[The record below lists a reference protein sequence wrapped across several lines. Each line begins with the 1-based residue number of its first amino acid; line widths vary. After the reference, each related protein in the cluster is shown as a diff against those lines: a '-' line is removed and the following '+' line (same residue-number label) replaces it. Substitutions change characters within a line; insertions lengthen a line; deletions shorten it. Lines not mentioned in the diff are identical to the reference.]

1 MRLKAALLSG
11 WMVFLAAGCRQPAA
25 TPQANHDNIVF
36 QIGTFDRSS
45 AEFAGGSPKQPVDFI
60 VGQSNPAKDWYATQ
74 PAELVSAV
82 GVHAMNDVAAPR
94 TIAFSLNHAPATVYR
109 LHIAVLVENPS
120 VPALRVSINGK
131 VGTFY
136 LQPKLDYSSGD
147 LGDCCNPAYSHADV
161 VFGFPGSYLR
171 QGANTITLQ
180 AIEDAKEIVPNAGLT
195 YDAIELDRRSNGIT
209 SKDSSAQILPTV
221 FYRKQQGQLNEMVDV
236 FIRYGERVKPGSGVD
251 LAIAGKHY
259 HQALQGGQDFG
270 EEELEFAV
278 PEFPV
283 QTQAQVRW
291 NVAGH
296 AQHEQQFIDPQK
308 KWTLFLVPHI
318 HLDVGYSDYQA
329 KVAAIQSRVMDEA
342 MDLTAQHPDFRF
354 SMDGEWDLAQF
365 MKTRTP
371 AEQQRAI
378 TAMQKRQLFVPAQYA
393 SLLTGFPTAETLI
406 RSLYASANFSRVHG
420 TPFNY
425 ANITDVPSFTW
436 SYASILASSGI
447 HELLS
452 GSDNYRAPVLLQG
465 HLNEDSPFW
474 WEGPDGQKVLFWYS
488 RIYQQMQALFG
499 LPPLLSAGHDTL
511 PLFLQMYEHPTY
523 RANAAII
530 FGTQVENTDL
540 FPQQAELAQQW
551 NSEYAYPKL
560 QYSGFHDALKN
571 IAQQFGKDIPTISG
585 DGGPYWE
592 DGIASDAF
600 YAAME
605 RANESRGPSAEKL
618 STLTS
623 LVNPKLAADKADL
636 DKMWTNMVLM
646 DEHTWDSYNSISSP
660 TSMEAVRQLEVKD
673 LYAIN
678 AQDLSR
684 FVMRNSMASIA
695 NSISAGRG
703 SLIVFN
709 TLNWTRSGLVSLDI
723 ANDQE
728 IVEKATGQVV
738 PMEIV
743 GSGKDFHHV
752 RFVAEDI
759 PAVGYKIYLLRD
771 TKQSSVPAATVQTTT
786 LESPY
791 YRVTL
796 DPATGAVRSIYDKQ
810 LQREL
815 VNQKSPYRFG
825 QYLYVTGGD
834 KAPNTIL
841 QYSPAYPKPDL
852 EIHPAHE
859 GRLIS
864 VMRTPY
870 GMVAR
875 MESSNTNTPG
885 IATEIQLFDHE
896 KKIEIT
902 EDVRKKNVDAK
913 EGVYFAFPLS
923 MDAPQFQY
931 EIQNGVVDP
940 AKDMYPGAGHEWF
953 SVQHWVSAQQNGVS
967 ATIMPLD
974 ASLVTLGDI
983 NRGDWPEH
991 FGQRPGNI
999 FSYVMNNYWFTNYR
1013 AGQGGHFRF
1022 RYVITSAPT
1031 TDAAQ
1036 LSRMGWEEMTP
1047 LEEDEITSQD
1057 KALDTPGP
1065 LNGDQAS
1072 FLKVNDPALV
1082 LDTWKPAE
1090 DGNGTILRFI
1100 DLGGAARTV
1109 TVETP
1114 LFDLQQAFQT
1124 DAVERHQTL
1133 LSLNG
1138 AHGFQITV
1146 HPHEIVTVRI
1156 IAKDAMQ
1163 AQMH

>member
-1 MRLKAALLSG
+1 
-11 WMVFLAAGCRQPAA
+11 
-25 TPQANHDNIVF
+25 
-36 QIGTFDRSS
+36 
-45 AEFAGGSPKQPVDFI
+45 KQPVDFI
-60 VGQSNPAKDWYATQ
+60 VGQSNPAKDWYAAQ
-74 PAELVSAV
+74 PLNTVSTPTEE
-82 GVHAMNDVAAPR
+82 NAPQP
-94 TIAFSLNHAPATVYR
+94 TGPWSIHFSLDHAPAAAYQ
-109 LHIAVLVENPS
+109 LHIAALIENPS

-131 VGTFY
+131 FGTFY

-147 LGDCCNPAYSHADV
+147 LGDSSNPAYSHAGV
-161 VFGFPGSYLR
+161 AFRFPGSYLR

-180 AIEDAKEIVPNAGLT
+180 AIDDAKKIVPNAGLT
-195 YDAIELDRRSNGIT
+195 YDAVELDRIPNRAATGM
-209 SKDSSAQILPTV
+209 SSAQIIPTI
-221 FYRKQQGQLNEMVDV
+221 FYQQQQAQLEETVDV
-236 FIRYGERVKPGSGVD
+236 IVRYGERVKPGSTVY
-251 LAIAGKHY
+251 LTVAGKHY
-259 HQALQGGQDFG
+259 HQALHGGQDFG
-270 EEELEFAV
+270 EEKLAFSV
-278 PEFPV
+278 PEFPAH
-283 QTQAQVRW
+283 TEAQLRW

-296 AQHEQQFIDPQK
+296 TQHAQQFIDPQK
-308 KWTLFLVPHI
+308 KWTLYLVPHI
-318 HLDVGYSDYQA
+318 HIDVGYSDYQA
-329 KVAAIQSRVMDEA
+329 KVAVIQSRAIDEA
-342 MDLTAQHPDFRF
+342 MGLTAQHPDFRF
-354 SMDGEWDLAQF
+354 SLDGAWPLEQF

-371 AEQQRAI
+371 AERQRLI
-378 TAMQKRQLFVPAQYA
+378 TAIQKQQLFVPAQYA

-406 RSLYASANFSRVHG
+406 RSLYTSANFSRVHG

-452 GSDNYRAPVLLQG
+452 GSDNYRGPVLLQG
-465 HLNEDSPFW
+465 RLNEDSPFW

-511 PLFLQMYEHPTY
+511 PLFLQMYEHPSY

-540 FPQQAELAQQW
+540 FPQQAELAQKW
-551 NSEYAYPKL
+551 NSVYAYPHL
-560 QYSGFHDALKN
+560 QYSGFHEALQN
-571 IAQQFGKDIPTISG
+571 IAQQFGNNIPTIRG

-592 DGIASDAF
+592 DGNASDAR

-623 LVNPKLAADKADL
+623 LVNPKLAADKVDL

-646 DEHTWDSYNSISSP
+646 DEHTWDSYNSISDP
-660 TSMEAVRQLEVKD
+660 TSTEAVRQLAVKD
-673 LYAIN
+673 LYATN

-709 TLNWTRSGLVSLDI
+709 TLNWARTGLVSLDV
-723 ANDQE
+723 ANGEE
-728 IVEKATGQVV
+728 IVDKASGQVV
-738 PMEIV
+738 PIEIL
-743 GSGKDFHHV
+743 GSGEDFHHV

-759 PAVGYKIYLLRD
+759 PAVGYRVYLVRKA
-771 TKQSSVPAATVQTTT
+771 KQASAPAAILQTTT

-796 DPATGAVRSIYDKQ
+796 DPATGAVRGIYDKQ

-815 VNQKSPYRFG
+815 VNQQSSYRFG

-841 QYSPAYPKPDL
+841 HYSPAYPKPDL
-852 EIHPAHE
+852 EIHPAQNGH
-859 GRLIS
+859 LVS
-864 VMRTPY
+864 VTRTPY
-870 GMVAR
+870 GLVAR
-875 MESSNTNTPG
+875 MESTDTNTRQ

-902 EDVRKKNVDAK
+902 EDVRKKNVDTK

-931 EIQNGVVDP
+931 EIQNGVVNP
-940 AKDMYPGAGHEWF
+940 SKDMYPGAGHEWF

-967 ATIMPLD
+967 TTIMPLD

-983 NRGDWPEH
+983 NRGVWPDH

-999 FSYVMNNYWFTNYR
+999 FSYVMNNYWDTNYR

-1022 RYVITSAPT
+1022 RYVITSAPA

-1036 LSRMGWEEMTP
+1036 LSQMGWEEMTP

-1065 LNGDQAS
+1065 LNGNHES
-1072 FLKVNDPALV
+1072 FLKVDDPALV
-1082 LDTWKPAE
+1082 LGAWKPAE

-1109 TVETP
+1109 TVEAP
-1114 LFDLQQAFQT
+1114 LFDLQKAFQT
-1124 DAVERHQTL
+1124 DAVERNQTPL
-1133 LSLNG
+1133 TLSG
-1138 AHGFQITV
+1138 THAFQITV
-1146 HPHEIVTVRI
+1146 HPHEIVTVRLI
-1156 IAKDAMQ
+1156 GKDAMQ
-1163 AQMH
+1163 AQMQ